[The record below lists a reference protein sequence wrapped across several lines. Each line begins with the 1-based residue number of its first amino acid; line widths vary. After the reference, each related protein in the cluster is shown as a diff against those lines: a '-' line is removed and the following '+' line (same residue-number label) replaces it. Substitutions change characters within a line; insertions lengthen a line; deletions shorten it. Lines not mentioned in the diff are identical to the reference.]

1 MIIHD
6 IISSDFENFTSKI
19 YHERVLRVL
28 SSLLAEKQIQALY
41 EWPSSNGGGTLC
53 VHLISAQ
60 LLRIFNLTFS
70 NVNKEDE
77 VNRIVKDLNN
87 SDIILSCISTVKYL
101 QKEHIGIA
109 LSLLSHLIMSNDS
122 NAGGNAANAED

>member
-1 MIIHD
+1 M
-6 IISSDFENFTSKI
+6 
-19 YHERVLRVL
+19 LRVL
-28 SSLLAEKQIQALY
+28 SGLLAEKQIQALY

-53 VHLISAQ
+53 VHLITAQ

-70 NVNKEDE
+70 NVSREDE

-87 SDIILSCISTVKYL
+87 SDIILSTINTVKYL

-109 LSLLSHLIMSNDS
+109 LSLLSHLIMSN
-122 NAGGNAANAED
+122 